1 MEQAFYFSEIYECK
15 KQAHFLSGNIVLRHK
30 NFYYMNLG
38 IHLVEPQKIR
48 RHFVD
53 RIFRNLLQN
62 IAGVSSC
69 TKQFLRLIYLR
80 LKRERQNREF

>member
-1 MEQAFYFSEIYECK
+1 
-15 KQAHFLSGNIVLRHK
+15 
-30 NFYYMNLG
+30 MNLG
-38 IHLVEPQKIR
+38 IHLAEPQKIR

-62 IAGVSSC
+62 IAGVSSF

>member
-1 MEQAFYFSEIYECK
+1 
-15 KQAHFLSGNIVLRHK
+15 
-30 NFYYMNLG
+30 MNLG
-38 IHLVEPQKIR
+38 IHLAEPQKIR